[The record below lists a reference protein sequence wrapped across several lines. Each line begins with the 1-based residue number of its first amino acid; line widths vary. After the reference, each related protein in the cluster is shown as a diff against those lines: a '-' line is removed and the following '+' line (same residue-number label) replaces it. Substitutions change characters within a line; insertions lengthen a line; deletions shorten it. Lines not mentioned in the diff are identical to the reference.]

1 MYIYYGHQPKWQ
13 NICIQHVYVLYMGP
27 RCHNESK
34 IITHYEYDSQIEKE
48 VVFVLLKDKLNNV
61 DLFVLIRQIIVLDSN
76 R

>member
-1 MYIYYGHQPKWQ
+1 
-13 NICIQHVYVLYMGP
+13 MGP